1 MKVFGTGLGGLRM
14 FSTVAGTLMLLPFYP
29 LVRQW
34 FGVRAAII
42 AGVLLAISDVAI
54 HFSRQ
59 EFSNIT
65 TPLFLVTGFFF
76 LFRGLRNR
84 RTDQFRAGRLRLML
98 SMYFYLGGR
107 LTPFLVVAFSATCS
121 C

>member
-1 MKVFGTGLGGLRM
+1 M
-14 FSTVAGTLMLLPFYP
+14 FAALAGTLMLMPFYP

-34 FGVRAAII
+34 FGVRTAII
-42 AGVLLAISDVAI
+42 ASIFLAISDVAI

-84 RTDQFRAGRLRLML
+84 ADDRFRAGRA
-98 SMYFYLGGR
+98 
-107 LTPFLVVAFSATCS
+107 TPS